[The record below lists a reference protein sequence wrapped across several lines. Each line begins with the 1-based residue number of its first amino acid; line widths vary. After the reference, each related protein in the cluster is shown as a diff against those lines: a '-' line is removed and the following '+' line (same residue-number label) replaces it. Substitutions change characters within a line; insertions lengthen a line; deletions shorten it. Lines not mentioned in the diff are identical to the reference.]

1 MSALIS
7 EYIAP
12 LFLITLDRRCAERI
26 HNRAKHNQ
34 VVPPEQA
41 APRRNALEVV
51 HPPQGR
57 PGTRHADEGWAAR
70 AVREVANN
78 RSLASAHTV
87 VNPNRLALERMKRM
101 GDHNVL
107 KITLFVGTA
116 CIWKR

>member
-51 HPPQGR
+51 HPP
-57 PGTRHADEGWAAR
+57 
-70 AVREVANN
+70 
-78 RSLASAHTV
+78 
-87 VNPNRLALERMKRM
+87 
-101 GDHNVL
+101 
-107 KITLFVGTA
+107 
-116 CIWKR
+116 